1 MLSESDEIIAE
12 ADDVAAEVD
21 QAKTQEQDEEEE
33 EEEEEE
39 VDEAKAKWIG
49 LQRRDNRHIRE
60 SNVKRRHK
68 NQVQRERE
76 RITSR

>member
-21 QAKTQEQDEEEE
+21 QAKTQEQDVK
-33 EEEEEE
+33 EEEE

>member
-21 QAKTQEQDEEEE
+21 QAKTQEQD

>member
-21 QAKTQEQDEEEE
+21 QAKTQEQDEE